1 MGRKSVT
8 PLLGA
13 LLDVLTRVVRRT
25 GNAPP
30 SLPAPTGWNPS
41 ATPPPPFV
49 PPPLP
54 PGTPAVFQ
62 PPVVGEPGSCLYADA
77 GCRDLAWCETMR
89 SCQRKYDAPADAPH
103 LTEGE
108 L

>member
-1 MGRKSVT
+1 MGRNRVT

-25 GNAPP
+25 GSAPT
-30 SLPAPTGWNPS
+30 LPAPTGWNPS

-54 PGTPAVFQ
+54 ADTPAVFQ

-89 SCQRKYDAPADAPH
+89 TCQRKYDAPADAPH